1 MNIHKFNVKPI
12 YNPTKTIKWLI
23 PDIIKQYVR
32 KVNFTT
38 WEVFSQED
46 IILKPKEVKFIMLGI
61 GFMMSEGVVLASLSE
76 SLTKK
81 RVSLQNGVYLSDT
94 LNMIVVLTNNSTENI
109 RIPKLTMLC
118 LVCYKKL

>member
-12 YNPTKTIKWLI
+12 YNPTKTIKWMV
-23 PDIIKQYVR
+23 PDNIKQYVR
-32 KVNFTT
+32 KVNTTT

-46 IILKPKEVKFIMLGI
+46 ITLKPKEVKFILLGI

-81 RVSLQNGVYLSDT
+81 RISLQNGVYLTDT
-94 LNMIVVLTNNSTENI
+94 LNMIVVLTNNTTENI
-109 RIPKLTMLC
+109 RIPKSTMLC